1 MTDISS
7 LRKKQIEFGQLPS
20 STIPIPSI
28 EKSPEEYKDDINAN
42 RNSITDGLVKI
53 GFTYDFIRDLLGD
66 LTNEQ
71 IYLASLYLPQI
82 IENFNRYDKKFV
94 SVEQAISIIKTIIK
108 NNKTNRRSVFRS
120 NSTQIKPTEPVYSPP
135 LLEKDKIILESAICL
150 AKWEHNISGINNQ
163 VYPRPK
169 ELPPYYNTSIQRN
182 KEHPLNGYSDD
193 TIDQIRKQPYA
204 LENFTYLL
212 SLSKLP
218 QNRLEDTYNKTLQLR
233 TALSN
238 FSGDFSISQ
247 AETIKNI
254 LKENGRR
261 MRDAQDAYIN
271 SINSAA
277 SGIVFNLDDVGNNIF
292 SSPSGWGFKS
302 FGQQTES
309 NQDMPY
315 GNWHENIADLV
326 LDRIDCFVDFFKKLD
341 PTLQSGLRLGGK
353 NNKKVKRK
361 TNKKRKY
368 KKIKTTKRR
377 K

>member
-1 MTDISS
+1 MTDIPS
-7 LRKKQIEFGQLPS
+7 LRKKQIELGQLPS

-42 RNSITDGLVKI
+42 RNSITDGLAKI
-53 GFTYDFIRDLLGD
+53 GFTYDFIRDLLGY

-120 NSTQIKPTEPVYSPP
+120 NSTQIKPTELIYSPP

-233 TALSN
+233 SALSN

-247 AETIKNI
+247 EETIKNI

-277 SGIVFNLDDVGNNIF
+277 SGTVFNLDDVGNNIF

-315 GNWHENIADLV
+315 GNWRENIADLV
-326 LDRIDCFVDFFKKLD
+326 LERIDCFVDFFKKLD

>member
-1 MTDISS
+1 MNDNTS
-7 LRKKQIEFGQLPS
+7 LRKRQIELGQLPS
-20 STIPIPSI
+20 STIPIPQQH
-28 EKSPEEYKDDINAN
+28 KSPDEYKDDINAN
-42 RNSITDGLVKI
+42 RNFITEGLVKN
-53 GFTYDFIRDLLGD
+53 GFSADFVRDLLGY
-66 LTNEQ
+66 LTPAK
-71 IYLASLYLPQI
+71 IHLVSLHLPQI
-82 IENFNRYDKKFV
+82 IKNFNGYDKKFV
-94 SVEQAISIIKTIIK
+94 SAEQASHIINETIKQSEKIQ
-108 NNKTNRRSVFRS
+108 RSSFRS
-120 NSTQIKPTEPVYSPP
+120 NFTPKKPAEPLYSPP

-169 ELPPYYNTSIQRN
+169 ELPYDNTSIQRN
-182 KEHPLNGYSDD
+182 KKHPLNGYSDD
-193 TIDQIRKQPYA
+193 AIDQIRKQPYA
-204 LENFTYLL
+204 LENFTYIL

-218 QNRLEDTYNKTLQLR
+218 QNRLEDIYNKTLQLR

-247 AETIKNI
+247 AETIKKI
-254 LKENGRR
+254 LKENGGRI
-261 MRDAQDAYIN
+261 RDAQDAYIR

-277 SGIVFNLDDVGNNIF
+277 GGIVFNLDDIGNKIF

-315 GNWHENIADLV
+315 GNWRENIADLV
-326 LDRIDCFVDFFKKLD
+326 LQRIDCFVDFFKKYD
-341 PTLQSGLRLGGK
+341 PTLRDGLRLGGK
-353 NNKKVKRK
+353 PNKKVKRK

-368 KKIKTTKRR
+368 KKVKSIKTR